1 MAQVW
6 RRQADGSFILVGQDL
21 LTLRAK
27 RVNSYTLKSFEGYY
41 VKKGDLIGWYT
52 PRSQGIQYSDCN
64 EDYAK
69 RTTYQT
75 TIKNMDEVRVGVQK
89 TMPVVDTCRTYSIA
103 VTVAGG

>member
-1 MAQVW
+1 MTQVY
-6 RRQADGSFILVGQDL
+6 RPQADGSFILVGQNL

-27 RVNSYTLKSFEGYY
+27 RVNTYTLKSFEGYY

-52 PRSQGIQYSDCN
+52 PRSQGIQYSDCD
-64 EDYAK
+64 EAYAN
-69 RTTYQT
+69 RTIYQT
-75 TIKNMDEVRVGVQK
+75 QIPNMDEIRVGMQK